1 MIFVITTHTSFRK
14 YDAVG
19 VLGLLPEQKLTTAL
33 RILAYGAS
41 AEQVDEIA
49 RMRKSTILECLVRFC
64 DVIENLYKGEYL
76 RKPMTRDLRRLV
88 QKAKAQSLPRI
99 IGSIDCV
106 HWQWKNCPTAWQ
118 GDYGNRKGQKIIIL
132 EAIDSFDT

>member
-19 VLGLLPEQKLTTAL
+19 VLGFLPEQKLTTAL
-33 RILAYGAS
+33 RMLTYGAS

-64 DVIENLYKGEYL
+64 DVIENLYKREYL
-76 RKPMTRDLRRLV
+76 RKPMARDLRKLV
-88 QKAKAQSLPRI
+88 QKANAQSFP
-99 IGSIDCV
+99 
-106 HWQWKNCPTAWQ
+106 
-118 GDYGNRKGQKIIIL
+118 
-132 EAIDSFDT
+132 